1 MPASASWRIASSRR
15 AGRRGAR
22 LHHARELRIE
32 ARHRERD
39 LDQVAPRHARQNVDV
54 ARHQRG
60 LGDDAD
66 RMAGAVEHFQNAAH
80 HLVFA
85 LDRLIRIGVGA
96 DRDHARRIIRR
107 RDLALEQFRRVRLD
121 EQLRLEI
128 EPGREAHVRV
138 GRAREA
144 VDAAV
149 LAAAIRIDRAVEAD
163 VGRVVARDDLARPL
177 LGHRRLER
185 RQLLDR
191 APAVVERDARGRLV
205 AARGVRQRSPAAPS
219 LTIDGGAEEFVRRRH
234 GGRWHRRTSLGCCTG
249 HGSTY
254 SAMT

>member
-1 MPASASWRIASSRR
+1 MPASASWRIASSRLR
-15 AGRRGAR
+15 RRRGAR

-39 LDQVAPRHARQNVDV
+39 LDQVAPRHAREDVDV
-54 ARHQRG
+54 ARHQRR
-60 LGDDAD
+60 LGHDAD
-66 RMAGAVEHFQNAAH
+66 RMAGAVEHFEDAAH

-96 DRDHARRIIRR
+96 DRDHARRIVRR
-107 RDLALEQFRRVRLD
+107 RELALEQFRRVRLH

-128 EPGREAHVRV
+128 EPGREPHIGV

-163 VGRVVARDDLARPL
+163 VGGVVARDDLARLL
-177 LGHRRLER
+177 LGDGRLEGG
-185 RQLLDR
+185 QLLDR
-191 APAVVERDARGRLV
+191 APAVVEGDARGRLV
-205 AARGVRQRSPAAPS
+205 AARRVRQRSPAAPS
-219 LTIDGGAEEFVRRRH
+219 LTIDGGAEEFARRRH
-234 GGRWHRRTSLGCCTG
+234 GGRWHRRASQCC
-249 HGSTY
+249 
-254 SAMT
+254 